1 MEKKIALWTEMAC
14 HNVRVASRQAGVLK
28 GKLGRPTSSTTPAP
42 PSDESDRNEEEEDP
56 IIDHKNREGSTADAA
71 AAPALPATKKE
82 KKSQDTELRELKDKL
97 TERVEGSREMRE
109 KVYEMIKAMENP
121 HTVCYLPHLH
131 TSIHTYLWE
140 DYLRKSHDTLIY
152 YVTGSK
158 RMRRLDE
165 QHQMQPHS
173 SRVLLLYTLSAWNH
187 LQHKPAVI
195 AQYVVLYY
203 SFKGPGLEFGSV
215 RIYPQKCVVCIDK
228 TGHND
233 KENPFVDV
241 VRSLDGNMLSVY
253 CSKDMMEVPTSSRLM
268 CNVSPFFLIE
278 GDDITV
284 LVNDAL
290 TNFRKCGVDYPKDTV
305 ILHIFQREKTTP
317 HLGHLAFKLELYLRI
332 NKIPYQ
338 TDVSGVMGP
347 KQKIPWIE
355 YNGTT
360 MGDSQLII
368 EFLEREMGVGL
379 NSHLAKRDRAIA
391 WANLATMPKMV
402 KGFMQ
407 KRVGT
412 KTYAVGVGRHNN
424 EEVQAMI
431 EKDIRMFSQ
440 ILGDSEYIMGSQISD
455 VDCAAFGVIGSVY
468 WATPREDR
476 GNALLKSGEVD
487 NVVRYLHRI
496 KEKYWPDWDDL
507 LYKPK

>member
-1 MEKKIALWTEMAC
+1 MEFVKNNI
-14 HNVRVASRQAGVLK
+14 HYIVAGSVATLTGVL
-28 GKLGRPTSSTTPAP
+28 
-42 PSDESDRNEEEEDP
+42 
-56 IIDHKNREGSTADAA
+56 
-71 AAPALPATKKE
+71 
-82 KKSQDTELRELKDKL
+82 
-97 TERVEGSREMRE
+97 
-109 KVYEMIKAMENP
+109 VY
-121 HTVCYLPHLH
+121 
-131 TSIHTYLWE
+131 
-140 DYLRKSHDTLIY
+140 
-152 YVTGSK
+152 K
-158 RMRRLDE
+158 RFVG
-165 QHQMQPHS
+165 QP
-173 SRVLLLYTLSAWNH
+173 
-187 LQHKPAVI
+187 Q
-195 AQYVVLYY
+195 
-203 SFKGPGLEFGSV
+203 
-215 RIYPQKCVVCIDK
+215 
-228 TGHND
+228 
-233 KENPFVDV
+233 PF
-241 VRSLDGNMLSVY
+241 N
-253 CSKDMMEVPTSSRLM
+253 
-268 CNVSPFFLIE
+268 
-278 GDDITV
+278 
-284 LVNDAL
+284 
-290 TNFRKCGVDYPKDTV
+290 RKCGVDYPKDTV

-391 WANLATMPKMV
+391 WAVQKWLEEFTYWLNVHSRWVIYADEFFDQNLATMPKMV